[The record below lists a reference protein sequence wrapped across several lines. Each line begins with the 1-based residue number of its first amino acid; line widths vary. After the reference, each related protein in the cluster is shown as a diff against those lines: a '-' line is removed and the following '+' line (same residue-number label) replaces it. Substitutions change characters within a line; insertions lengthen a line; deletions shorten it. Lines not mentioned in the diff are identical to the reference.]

1 MHLQT
6 TLKYGCFAGS
16 CSIICIF
23 SGIIL
28 GLKLELILFMV
39 LLKRFYVKFLL

>member
-6 TLKYGCFAGS
+6 TLKCS

-39 LLKRFYVKFLL
+39 LIKRFYVKFLL

>member
-6 TLKYGCFAGS
+6 TLKYGC
-16 CSIICIF
+16 CIICIF

-28 GLKLELILFMV
+28 GFELELILFMV